1 MTPESA
7 GVGRYRRLRQEVE
20 QAVLRLARLG
30 SLSADDRETV
40 TGLLGA
46 IELSPTGRELVR
58 EAPKG
63 ARAGLIVSGWACR
76 QRLLPDGRRQIF
88 DLLLPGDFIGI
99 APSGPL
105 GETWTV
111 CLTRVELADAEEL
124 RRRLADPQGEL
135 GAVVTAFEALAR
147 LEHQRL
153 LDHVVRLGRQ
163 TAYERVG
170 HLFLELNERC
180 RAAGISDGGRFP
192 LPLTQEVL
200 ADVLGLSVVHVNRVL
215 QQLKREDLI
224 ELHGGRA
231 RIVDPILLAQICDF
245 SPAA

>member
-1 MTPESA
+1 MTPMGA
-7 GVGRYRRLRQEVE
+7 GVGRQRGPRQEVE

-30 SLSADDRETV
+30 PLSADEREMV
-40 TGLLGA
+40 AGLLGP
-46 IELSPTGRELVR
+46 IELCPTGRELVR
-58 EAPKG
+58 ETAPG
-63 ARAGLIVSGWACR
+63 GRAGLIVSGWACR
-76 QRLLPDGRRQIF
+76 QRLLPDGRRQII
-88 DLLLPGDFIGI
+88 DLLLPGDFIGL
-99 APSGPL
+99 APTGPL

-111 CLTRVELADAEEL
+111 CLTRVEVADAERLRQRLADA
-124 RRRLADPQGEL
+124 QG
-135 GAVVTAFEALAR
+135 GMDAVGRAFEAVAR
-147 LEHQRL
+147 LEHLRL

-170 HLFLELNERC
+170 HLFLELHERC

-192 LPLTQEVL
+192 LPLTQEVI

-215 QQLKREDLI
+215 QQLKGEALI

-231 RIVDPILLAQICDF
+231 RIVDAALLTQICDV